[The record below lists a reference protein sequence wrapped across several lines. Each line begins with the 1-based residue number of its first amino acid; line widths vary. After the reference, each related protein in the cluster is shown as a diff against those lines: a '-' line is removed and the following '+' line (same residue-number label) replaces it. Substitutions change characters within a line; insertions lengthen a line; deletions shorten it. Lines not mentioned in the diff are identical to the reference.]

1 MFSLLTICMSQTH
14 TTVQYISKKQYKKY
28 NTGREQRVYNVHCT
42 MIVQTPVFAGPPHL
56 VHIIII
62 KQPFF
67 GTSVNVYFSLNVMIK
82 VGICPKM

>member
-14 TTVQYISKKQYKKY
+14 TTVQYISMKQYKKY
-28 NTGREQRVYNVHCT
+28 NTGREQRNRVYNVHCT

-67 GTSVNVYFSLNVMIK
+67 GTSVNVYFFLNVMI
-82 VGICPKM
+82 

>member
-67 GTSVNVYFSLNVMIK
+67 GTSVNVYFFLKVMI
-82 VGICPKM
+82 